1 MGIGLLDLIF
11 RVERE
16 FGVKLERN
24 DVIEMLHS
32 GNASNPPHGSLTDI
46 QVRDFVKLVEE
57 SIAGQ
62 NVEPAMDLY
71 DRVTRQIVESLGC
84 DDSEINPDTWMVKE
98 LGLE

>member
-24 DVIEMLHS
+24 DVMEMLHS
-32 GNASNPPHGSLTDI
+32 GNASNPPHGFLTDI
-46 QVRDFVKLVEE
+46 QVRDFVKLVKE

-62 NVEPAMDLY
+62 NVETAMDLY
-71 DRVTRQIVESLGC
+71 DRVTRQIVESRGV
-84 DDSEINPDTWMVKE
+84 DDSEINPDTWMVKD